1 MMDNQAFGWLKKSI
15 MGGGGDNSSSGIDED
30 IANCTDPSI
39 LVNGIAHDFKMLLLL
54 SNSSNSST
62 TDIAPPPDTKLSISS
77 AAVASE
83 GSSAAAI
90 VDATQSKLSSDGA
103 PKSISTNNHSDNLTA
118 RLDRIK
124 TLLYE
129 ERSAS
134 SNSVTQNGGVI
145 NLNWVPAIATGVFKS
160 FTLSTQSATSDE
172 VANDTASTSDDISSK
187 SAAPVSDYEK
197 LNTNELIPTILQNL
211 PLLQFEARKSISA
224 IFNYLLVCGI
234 DGNDSQSFT
243 SVSTAFAKYVLD
255 RGDVIIGQLV
265 NGHNCSEVVVN
276 KNGMSGSGMKG
287 SVLEAAASSAAG
299 SSGGGGSCV
308 DITLLCG
315 SMLRSSIRHANIY
328 QYILSN
334 EHCSKLVYPFFDQF
348 VHNPNFDVSSDALE
362 TVRVMLSGMSGGSNQ
377 QVAAAGMVG
386 DAASEEYKQLMESIA
401 SDFLNRKYT
410 EIIDERINKKCLSSS
425 ASYMTRRMSL
435 QLLSTILLNRVN
447 YNVMM
452 MYISSSKN
460 LVIILCLLR
469 DPSPHITLD
478 AFQVFK
484 IFVAN
489 PNKVSGLLLCC
500 VCCCVCMDRV
510 ACF

>member
-15 MGGGGDNSSSGIDED
+15 MGGGGGDNSSSGIDED
-30 IANCTDPSI
+30 IANCSDPSI
-39 LVNGIAHDFKMLLLL
+39 LVNGVAHDFKMLLLL
-54 SNSSNSST
+54 SNTSNSSAG
-62 TDIAPPPDTKLSISS
+62 ISASPPDNKLSISS

-83 GSSAAAI
+83 GSSAATI

-103 PKSISTNNHSDNLTA
+103 PTTPTNNHSDNLTA

-160 FTLSTQSATSDE
+160 FTLSTQSESSTSDE
-172 VANDTASTSDDISSK
+172 VANSDMPNSSTA
-187 SAAPVSDYEK
+187 AAAASDYEK

-234 DGNDSQSFT
+234 DGNDAQCFT

-265 NGHNCSEVVVN
+265 NGHDCSEVVIN

-287 SVLEAAASSAAG
+287 SVLEASAASTG
-299 SSGGGGSCV
+299 NSGGGGSCV

-334 EHCSKLVYPFFDQF
+334 EHCSKMVYPFFDQF

-362 TVRVMLSGMSGGSNQ
+362 TVRVMLSGMPGGSNQ

-386 DAASEEYKQLMESIA
+386 DTASEEYKQLMESIA

-489 PNKVSGLLLCC
+489 PNKVSVWYVLLVVFIVSL
-500 VCCCVCMDRV
+500 
-510 ACF
+510 

>member
-39 LVNGIAHDFKMLLLL
+39 LVNGVAHDFKMLLLL
-54 SNSSNSST
+54 SNTSNSST
-62 TDIAPPPDTKLSISS
+62 DISAPPDTKLSISS

-83 GSSAAAI
+83 GSSAATI
-90 VDATQSKLSSDGA
+90 VDATQSKSSDGA
-103 PKSISTNNHSDNLTA
+103 PTTPTNNNHSDNLTA

-145 NLNWVPAIATGVFKS
+145 NLNWVPAIATGVFKR

-172 VANDTASTSDDISSK
+172 VANDTTASDDMTSSN
-187 SAAPVSDYEK
+187 AAAAISDYEK

-234 DGNDSQSFT
+234 DGNDAQSFT

-255 RGDVIIGQLV
+255 RGEVIIGQLV
-265 NGHNCSEVVVN
+265 NGHDCSEVVIN

-287 SVLEAAASSAAG
+287 SVLEAAASSAGSAG
-299 SSGGGGSCV
+299 GGGGSCV

-334 EHCSKLVYPFFDQF
+334 EHCSKMVYPFFDQF

-362 TVRVMLSGMSGGSNQ
+362 TVRVMLSGMPGGSIQ

-410 EIIDERINKKCLSSS
+410 EIIDERINKKCLSST

-489 PNKVSGLLLCC
+489 PNKVSL
-500 VCCCVCMDRV
+500 
-510 ACF
+510 